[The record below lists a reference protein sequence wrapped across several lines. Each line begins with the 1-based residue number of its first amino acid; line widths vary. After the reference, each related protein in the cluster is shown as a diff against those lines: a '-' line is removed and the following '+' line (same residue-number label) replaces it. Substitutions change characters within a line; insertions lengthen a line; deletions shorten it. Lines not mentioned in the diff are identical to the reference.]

1 MHDAP
6 DNNPFTDDLLDEIG
20 GPDEPAPPAEQTD
33 LAEQDSDPLLA
44 DLTAPQREAVT
55 HVDGPLLVLAGAGS
69 GKTRT
74 ITRRI
79 AYLINRQGIAP
90 WHVLAITFTNKAAG
104 EMKERVAQLL
114 TEKQARAVTVATFHS
129 LCARLLRQYADVL
142 GLPPGYSIYDTTDQ
156 QRAVKQALQELEI
169 SPSNFTPAK
178 ILAAISNSKNELV
191 TAEEYQ
197 KINRDFFSRI
207 VGKVY
212 AKYEKILEQNSA
224 LDFDDLLLKVV
235 KLIQHHPRVADELRE
250 RFQYVL
256 IDEYQ
261 DTNRAQFLIAHGLC
275 SEHKNLCVTGDPDQS
290 IYSWRGANIRNILD
304 FEERYADA
312 RVVRLEQNYRSTRH
326 ILAAAD
332 ALIANNKQ
340 RKSKALWTDN
350 DDGEKVQ
357 LVTCRDERA
366 EANYVTEQL
375 QHAHS
380 DEGGGVPWGGM
391 AVFYR
396 MNSLSRVMEEA
407 LRDQGVPYQIA
418 RGTSFYERAE
428 IKDAVAYL
436 RMVVNPNDGL
446 TLQRV
451 INKPTRGIGKK
462 SLESVEGHAVA
473 KHLPIEDALRDADHV
488 PGLGNR
494 AVSAIAKF
502 IKLVDKWRTTANVDD
517 NRSAATQPGL
527 IAGATSGGPEPSLRA
542 FVEQVLRE
550 SGLEKYYAGD
560 KSDPDQE
567 KLANLGELVT
577 VAQEFERDYTFEFMS
592 EHEREPTLY
601 EKLNGLME
609 RVSLVSDID
618 SLEQGQGAVTLMTL
632 HAAKGLEFPV
642 VAMIGCEDG
651 LLPHE
656 RSNDDPTQ
664 LEEERRL
671 CFVGITRAM
680 HRLYLSH
687 ANFRMIFGQT
697 MSTIPSRF
705 IRELPTESVERQDVN
720 DLDEDDFLGDDRY
733 ERASMQRTLARN
745 EADRYPPGSLVKH
758 KQFGVGRVL
767 NVHPIGAQT
776 RAQVEFKLAG
786 VKTLVLQYAQLER
799 VE

>member
-1 MHDAP
+1 MPDDA
-6 DNNPFTDDLLDEIG
+6 NNPFTDDLLQELGPEPG
-20 GPDEPAPPAEQTD
+20 GQPEPSSSQGLTGD
-33 LAEQDSDPLLA
+33 DPLLA
-44 DLTAPQREAVT
+44 DLTPPQREAVT

-79 AYLINRQGIAP
+79 AYLINREGIAP

-104 EMKERVAQLL
+104 EMKERVGQLL

-142 GLPPGYSIYDTTDQ
+142 GLPAGYSIYDTTDQ

-191 TAEEYQ
+191 TPAEYQ
-197 KINRDFFSRI
+197 KINSDFFSRI

-235 KLIQHHPRVADELRE
+235 KLIQNHPRVANELRE

-275 SEHKNLCVTGDPDQS
+275 SEHQNLCVSGDPDQS
-290 IYSWRGANIRNILD
+290 IYAWRGANIRNILD
-304 FEERYADA
+304 FEERYAEA
-312 RVVRLEQNYRSTRH
+312 KVVRLEQNYRSTKH

-332 ALIANNKQ
+332 ALIANNTQ
-340 RKSKALWTDN
+340 RKSKALWTAN
-350 DDGEKVQ
+350 DSGEKLQV
-357 LVTCRDERA
+357 VTCRDERA
-366 EANYVTEQL
+366 EAKYITGEL
-375 QHAHS
+375 QQAHQ
-380 DEGGGVPWGGM
+380 EGGVPWGGM

-407 LRDQGVPYQIA
+407 LRDEGVPYQIA

-436 RMVVNPNDGL
+436 RLIVNPNDGL

-494 AVSAIAKF
+494 AVSAIGKF
-502 IKLVDKWRTTANVDD
+502 IKMVDKWRTTARVDD
-517 NRSAATQPGL
+517 NRAAQTQPGL
-527 IAGATSGGPEPSLRA
+527 LAGATSGGAEPSLRS

-550 SGLEKYYAGD
+550 SGLEKHYAGD

-601 EKLNGLME
+601 EKLGGLME
-609 RVSLVSDID
+609 RVSLVADID

-680 HRLYLSH
+680 NRLYLTH
-687 ANFRMIFGQT
+687 AKFRTIFGQT
-697 MSTIPSRF
+697 MPTIPSRF
-705 IRELPTESVERQDVN
+705 LRELPPDAVESDDFDN
-720 DLDEDDFLGDDRY
+720 DEDDFLGDDRF
-733 ERASMQRTLARN
+733 ERASHQRSLARS
-745 EADRYPPGSLVKH
+745 EADRYPPGCLVKH